1 MKYNPEIHHRKS
13 IRTKGHDYS
22 QTGFYF
28 VTICTHAR
36 LHLFGNINNG
46 IMKLNAAGEIANT
59 CWLAIP
65 EHFPNVVLHAYIIM
79 PDHIHGIIELTNEP
93 GSGSKNFSPLKP
105 STLITPFK
113 SPSRTIGSIVRG
125 FKIGVTKWFRQN
137 HPAKFPPKQPVWQ
150 RNYHDRII
158 QNEKSFNRITK
169 YIINNPGKWE
179 KGRKILHPFS
189 MNFQKIWETHKSA
202 LTDFIKSKID
212 DPSLADDIL
221 QEVSIKLFDNLE
233 RKTGIQ
239 NHKAWL
245 YQVAR
250 NTIADHYRKNKKTE
264 TLSIDPETSENPN
277 VCFCDLSGFI
287 IQTYLPKKYSE
298 PLYLSDIE
306 QKSQKEIAETLNLS
320 LTATKSR
327 IQRGRKKLKELIA
340 DCIDISYN
348 NKGQIIDFELK
359 TNCNLPPEILTEI
372 KKLNLTF

>member
-1 MKYNPEIHHRKS
+1 
-13 IRTKGHDYS
+13 
-22 QTGFYF
+22 
-28 VTICTHAR
+28 
-36 LHLFGNINNG
+36 
-46 IMKLNAAGEIANT
+46 
-59 CWLAIP
+59 
-65 EHFPNVVLHAYIIM
+65 
-79 PDHIHGIIELTNEP
+79 
-93 GSGSKNFSPLKP
+93 
-105 STLITPFK
+105 
-113 SPSRTIGSIVRG
+113 
-125 FKIGVTKWFRQN
+125 
-137 HPAKFPPKQPVWQ
+137 
-150 RNYHDRII
+150 
-158 QNEKSFNRITK
+158 
-169 YIINNPGKWE
+169 
-179 KGRKILHPFS
+179 

-221 QEVSIKLFDNLE
+221 QEISIKLFDNLE

-264 TLSIDPETSENPN
+264 PLSADLETSENPN
-277 VCFCDLSGFI
+277 VCFCDLSGFV
-287 IQTYLPKKYSE
+287 IQTYLPKEYSE

-306 QKSQKEIAETLNLS
+306 QKSQKEIAETLNLT

-348 NKGQIIDFELK
+348 NKGQINDFELK
-359 TNCNLPPEILTEI
+359 KDCKLPSEILVEM